1 MAEQDKYASHLGAN
15 PSNPVHDSP
24 HINVQNLPKGAGA
37 EQDRYGGWFGSKG
50 PSAEQVQ
57 ESLPKASGAEQD
69 RYGGWF
75 GGKAPSAEQLK
86 QKLPDTEPKKSSGWF
101 GFGKEEP
108 PKPSAAEQDRL
119 GGWFAGKG
127 PSADQIQEKLPKTS
141 GAEQDRLGGWLGGK
155 APSASE
161 VGEKVKEHLPNTS
174 GAEQDRYSGWF
185 GGKAPSASEVN
196 EKVKEHLPNGSGAE
210 QERYGGWFGGKGPSA
225 DRVQEHLPKTSG
237 AEQDRYGG
245 WFGGKG
251 PSADKIQERLPQTSG
266 AEQDRYASHFNTRP
280 GNPVEATPGPSGWSS
295 GSVSSG
301 AEQDRF
307 GSHFSR
313 GARNPVNATA
323 VGLLQSAIIPSFG
336 FHSGM
341 SVIAYGISRY
351 TNKIDGKDWLWPS
364 APVANAWW
372 SAIGTRVLY
381 DGLTLSDAWSSV
393 TYPEKLLLTGVT
405 AWGVRLFYRVAS
417 RSVRRGEDD
426 ARYTALKEVPSF
438 WNKALF
444 TMFLPEA
451 VAQTI
456 ISLPFTLPFRAG
468 VTSALNSPLSDNASI
483 AHTLAVFLFTTGYA
497 LEVLADSQLESHTR
511 KSSDLYRE
519 GVWSI
524 VRHPNYLGDALVHLS
539 FPALLYS
546 AGIMHPL
553 VLLAPVANYLFL
565 RFIGGDKENE
575 ASQAERYAKT
585 NPFKYQQFQE
595 YRMEKNSFWPS
606 FNELKNKWTWAVL
619 AVGAGG
625 AILERGARAYLRG

>member
-1 MAEQDKYASHLGAN
+1 MAEQDKYGSHLSTN

-37 EQDRYGGWFGSKG
+37 EQDRYGGWFGGKG

-69 RYGGWF
+69 RFGGWF
-75 GGKAPSAEQLK
+75 GGKSPSAEQLK
-86 QKLPDTEPKKSSGWF
+86 EKLPDTAEPKKPSGWF

-127 PSADQIQEKLPKTS
+127 PSADQVQEKLPKTS
-141 GAEQDRLGGWLGGK
+141 GAEQDRYG
-155 APSASE
+155 
-161 VGEKVKEHLPNTS
+161 
-174 GAEQDRYSGWF
+174 GWF
-185 GGKAPSASEVN
+185 GGKAPSASEVA
-196 EKVKEHLPNGSGAE
+196 EKAKEHLPN
-210 QERYGGWFGGKGPSA
+210 
-225 DRVQEHLPKTSG
+225 TSG

-251 PSADKIQERLPQTSG
+251 PSAEQIQERLPQTSG
-266 AEQDRYASHFNTRP
+266 AEQDRYGGWFGGKPVPTPTDRVGSAAEQDRYASHFNTRP
-280 GNPVEATPGPSGWSS
+280 GNPVDAIPGSSGWSS
-295 GSVSSG
+295 GRVTSG

-307 GSHFSR
+307 GTHFAR
-313 GARNPVNATA
+313 GPRNPVNATA
-323 VGLLQSAIIPSFG
+323 VGLLQSTILPSFG

-341 SVIAYGISRY
+341 SVVAYGISRY
-351 TNKIDGKDWLWPS
+351 TDKIDGKDWLWPS
-364 APVANAWW
+364 APVLNAWW
-372 SAIGTRVLY
+372 SAIGTRVVY
-381 DGLTLSDAWSSV
+381 DGLSLSDAWRTV
-393 TYPEKLLLTGVT
+393 TYPERLLLTGVT

-417 RSVRRGEDD
+417 RSLRRGEDD
-426 ARYTALKEVPSF
+426 ARYTALKEDPSF

-444 TMFLPEA
+444 SMFLPEA

-483 AHTLAVFLFTTGYA
+483 AHSLAVFLFTTGYA

-511 KSSDLYRE
+511 KSSDLYRD

-524 VRHPNYLGDALVHLS
+524 IRHPNYLGDALVHLS
-539 FPALLYS
+539 FPAILYS

-553 VLLAPVANYLFL
+553 ALLAPVANYLFL

-585 NPFKYQQFQE
+585 NPFKYQQLQE

-606 FNELKNKWTWAVL
+606 FSELKNKWTWAVL

-625 AILERGARAYLRG
+625 AILERGARAYLRA